1 MESAED
7 AYFRETALIVAESQ
21 RMVAAAREASHR
33 AAIAAAETRKQIDES
48 MALIEAAKK
57 LPKIKPAMIM
67 R

>member
-33 AAIAAAETRKQIDES
+33 AAIAAQLTRKQIDES